1 MLLYDFEGLINDAN
15 TKQSIGLYMIYFEY
29 LLFWN
34 VMKYADTIWTI
45 TIER

>member
-1 MLLYDFEGLINDAN
+1 MLLYDFESLINGASKN
-15 TKQSIGLYMIYFEY
+15 HVELYMIYFEY